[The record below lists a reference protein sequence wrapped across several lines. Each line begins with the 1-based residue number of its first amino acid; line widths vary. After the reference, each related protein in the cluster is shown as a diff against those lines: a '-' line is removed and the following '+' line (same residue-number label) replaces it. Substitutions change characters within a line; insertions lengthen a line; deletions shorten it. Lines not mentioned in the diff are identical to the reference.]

1 MKRILLLLTAVC
13 MLAAC
18 SRPATPTLLDEIN
31 ASLDLAVKQSLRM
44 AASLEGRKVLP
55 QTIDRGR
62 LKTSNSSWWTSGF
75 FGGQLWNLY
84 DYSHNDSLR
93 MWAEDYTMRVA
104 DQRFTTD
111 NHDVGFMIFCSFGNG
126 YRITGN
132 PRYRE
137 IIDTASQSLITRF
150 KPSTGCIRSWDDRRW
165 QYAVII
171 DNMMNLEMLMWAGK
185 TFHNPVYTDIAVT
198 HANTTMKNH
207 FRPDYS
213 TWHVVSYD
221 TITGI
226 PDRKQ
231 TAQGYN
237 DDSAWARGQSWGLYG
252 YTMMFREARDSAY
265 LRQAEHIADF
275 LIGHPNMP
283 EDKIPYWDYNAP
295 DIPDALRDVSSGAI
309 MCSAL
314 IELAD
319 YTDAER
325 SATYMA
331 VAEQQLKS
339 MCSPT
344 YRAPLGENC
353 NFLLM
358 HGVGNMPGR
367 SEIDVPLTYA
377 DYYYVEAM
385 LRYRSRMMRSATA
398 SADR

>member
-1 MKRILLLLTAVC
+1 MKRILLLLAAVC

-18 SRPATPTLLDEIN
+18 SRPAAPTLLDEIN

-44 AASLEGRKVLP
+44 AASLEGRSVLP
-55 QTIDRGR
+55 QTISRGT

-84 DYSHNDSLR
+84 DYSRNDSLR

-185 TFHNPVYTDIAVT
+185 TFQNPVYTDIAVT

-221 TITGI
+221 TITGV

-252 YTMMFREARDSAY
+252 YTMMFLEARDSAY

-295 DIPDALRDVSSGAI
+295 DIPDALRDVSSAAI

-339 MCSPT
+339 MCSPA

-398 SADR
+398 SAGK

>member
-1 MKRILLLLTAVC
+1 MKRILFLLTAVC

-18 SRPATPTLLDEIN
+18 SRPAAPTLLDEIN

-339 MCSPT
+339 MCSPA

>member
-84 DYSHNDSLR
+84 DYSRNDSLR

-231 TAQGYN
+231 TAQGYS

-339 MCSPT
+339 MCSPA

-385 LRYRSRMMRSATA
+385 LRYRSRMMRSATS

>member
-1 MKRILLLLTAVC
+1 MKRIFLLLTAVC
-13 MLAAC
+13 LLAAC
-18 SRPATPTLLDEIN
+18 SRPAAPTLLDEIN

-339 MCSPT
+339 MCSPA

>member
-1 MKRILLLLTAVC
+1 MKRIFLLLTAVC
-13 MLAAC
+13 LLAAC
-18 SRPATPTLLDEIN
+18 SRPAAPTLLDEIN

-84 DYSHNDSLR
+84 DYSRNDSLR